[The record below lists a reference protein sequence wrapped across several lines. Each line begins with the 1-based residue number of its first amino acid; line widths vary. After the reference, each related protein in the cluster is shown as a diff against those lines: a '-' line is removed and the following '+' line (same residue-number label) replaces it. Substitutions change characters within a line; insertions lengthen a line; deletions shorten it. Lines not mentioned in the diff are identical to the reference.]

1 MGIFV
6 VSRGEKRDVAELLGF
21 ELPLGGALC
30 GDILGILELKFAEN
44 SFGTYSV
51 FPKPDFNQPCN

>member
-21 ELPLGGALC
+21 GLPLGDVLC

-44 SFGTYSV
+44 SFGNSI
-51 FPKPDFNQPCN
+51 FPKPDFNQPYN